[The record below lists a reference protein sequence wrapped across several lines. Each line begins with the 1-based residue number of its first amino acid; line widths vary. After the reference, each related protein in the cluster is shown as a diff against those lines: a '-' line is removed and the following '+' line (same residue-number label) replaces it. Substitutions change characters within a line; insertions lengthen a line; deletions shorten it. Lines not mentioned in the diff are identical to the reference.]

1 MSHFRFTFVSPPR
14 FSHGSAY
21 RGDRC
26 ASGRHGFV
34 MRSPGSW
41 LGGSRVSAPR
51 LFCLAPPGHLVKFWP
66 CAVVSRMTRSGLG
79 TQAALS
85 LRLIAAFGYTI
96 PNCGVL
102 FLFLG
107 LPVFCFCFVRV
118 FWLLVFFLVAVF
130 CFLSW
135 NGAIYTCTTNQVAFH
150 SIGSTCNN

>member
-1 MSHFRFTFVSPPR
+1 MVSYLFTSHAMFQDRFKDVQVGSRWFSTLYILSPNFHR
-14 FSHGSAY
+14 
-21 RGDRC
+21 
-26 ASGRHGFV
+26 
-34 MRSPGSW
+34 
-41 LGGSRVSAPR
+41 SRVSAPR

-107 LPVFCFCFVRV
+107 LPVFFVSALFVCFGC
-118 FWLLVFFLVAVF
+118 WFF
-130 CFLSW
+130 SW
-135 NGAIYTCTTNQVAFH
+135 SLFSVSCHGMVP
-150 SIGSTCNN
+150 SIHAQRTK